1 VQKVIDAS
9 QFMDFTDN
17 GENRDFLQTEAAM
30 TLSLSLYRLGR

>member
-17 GENRDFLQTEAAM
+17 GKNRDFSQKEAAM
-30 TLSLSLYRLGR
+30 TLSLSLYGLGR